1 MAAHQVISILKTLDR
16 KYTQTNAILS
26 RDATTQT
33 DSIAIKLEN
42 ELIAARNSLK
52 QLNSRLGDELIES
65 DNSSDSSDSSDS
77 SGRQEENFSDASEN
91 EKQIDNRFSLKYG
104 FITNVR
110 HIIIYNNQHH
120 SNLVDCLVVSFSI
133 ARRRSILP

>member
-65 DNSSDSSDSSDS
+65 DNSSDSSDSS
-77 SGRQEENFSDASEN
+77 GRQEENFSDASEN